1 MRNIGRNTEHAST
14 ASRRDAILVKKN
26 YTLYRET
33 EIISDNTKTGPN
45 GEDAGEMVIN
55 VGPQHPAT
63 HGVLHL
69 VITLQGETIK
79 KMEPHLGYIHRSIEK
94 MCESLSYR
102 QFIYVTSRMDYLSA
116 HINNHACAM
125 CVEKGLQIEIP
136 PRAQVIRV
144 LMGEL
149 TRVASHELWWGA
161 LAMDVGAFTPFF
173 YAFRERETINDIME
187 ETCGARLTMNYM
199 VPGGVMYDLHPNFQQ
214 RVKDFIKLFKS
225 KIDEYDDLVTG
236 NIIFQNRT
244 KGIGVI
250 SKEDAISF
258 GCTGPVGRGSGVHC
272 DIRKLYPYE
281 VYDKVQFEEIIETA
295 GDSFARYLVR
305 IKEMRQSIHIIEQL
319 IDNIPEGDFQAKT
332 KAVLKLPKGEFY
344 SRVETARGELG
355 VYIVSEGGTTPYR
368 IKFRSPG
375 FSNLSAL
382 EHMVRGSKIGD
393 LMATMGTL
401 DLVIPDIDR

>member
-1 MRNIGRNTEHAST
+1 MVEEIGTTEEG
-14 ASRRDAILVKKN
+14 D
-26 YTLYRET
+26 
-33 EIISDNTKTGPN
+33 II
-45 GEDAGEMVIN
+45 IN

-69 VITLQGETIK
+69 VITLNGETIK
-79 KMEPHLGYIHRSIEK
+79 KVEPHLGYIHRSIEK
-94 MCESLSYR
+94 MCESLTYR

-116 HINNHACAM
+116 HINNHACAL
-125 CVEKGLQIEIP
+125 CVEKGIEVEIP
-136 PRAQVIRV
+136 PRAQVVRV
-144 LMGEL
+144 LLDEL
-149 TRVASHELWWGA
+149 TRIASHELWWGA
-161 LAMDVGAFTPFF
+161 MAMDLGAFTPFF

-187 ETCGARLTMNYM
+187 ETCGARLTMNYI
-199 VPGGVMYDLHPNFQQ
+199 VPGGLMADIHPDFQKK
-214 RVKDFIKLFKS
+214 VKDFIALYKRKVN
-225 KIDEYDDLVTG
+225 EYDELVTG
-236 NIIFQNRT
+236 NIIFQNRM
-244 KGIGVI
+244 KKVGYLSAG
-250 SKEDAISF
+250 DAISY
-258 GCTGPVGRGSGVHC
+258 GCSGPTARGSGVSC

-281 VYDKVQFEEIIETA
+281 VYDKLEFDEVLETA

-305 IKEMRQSIHIIEQL
+305 IKEMNQSIKIIEQL

-332 KAVLKLPKGEFY
+332 KVVLKLPKGEFY

-382 EHMVRGSKIGD
+382 DHMARGSKLGD
-393 LMATMGTL
+393 LIAIMGTL

>member
-1 MRNIGRNTEHAST
+1 MYTET
-14 ASRRDAILVKKN
+14 Q
-26 YTLYRET
+26 
-33 EIISDNTKTGPN
+33 IIKDTTQFSSN
-45 GEDAGEMVIN
+45 GQEGELVIN

-69 VITLQGETIK
+69 VITLNGETIK
-79 KMEPHLGYIHRSIEK
+79 KVEPHLGYIHRSIEK
-94 MCESLSYR
+94 MCESLTYR

-116 HINNHACAM
+116 HMNNHACAM
-125 CVEKGLQIEIP
+125 TVEKGLQIEVP
-136 PRAQVIRV
+136 PRAQYIRV
-144 LMGEL
+144 IMDEL
-149 TRVASHELWWGA
+149 TRIASHELWWGA
-161 LAMDVGAFTPFF
+161 MAMDLGAFTPFF

-199 VPGGVMYDLHPNFQQ
+199 VPGGVMADIHPLFQQ

-225 KIDEYDDLVTG
+225 KIDEYDELVTG
-236 NIIFQNRT
+236 NIIFQNRM
-244 KGIGVI
+244 KGVGLL
-250 SKEDAISF
+250 SKEDAISY
-258 GCTGPVGRGSGVHC
+258 GCSGPVARGSGVSC

-281 VYDKVQFEEIIETA
+281 VYDKVAFDEVLENE
-295 GDSFARYLVR
+295 GDSFARYIVR
-305 IKEMRQSIHIIEQL
+305 VREMHQSIRIIEQL

-344 SRVETARGELG
+344 TRVETARGELG

-382 EHMVRGSKIGD
+382 DHMARGSKIGD
-393 LMATMGTL
+393 LMAMMGTL

>member
-1 MRNIGRNTEHAST
+1 
-14 ASRRDAILVKKN
+14 
-26 YTLYRET
+26 LYRET
-33 EIISDNTKTGPN
+33 EIISDNTKTGLN
-45 GEDAGEMVIN
+45 GEEAGEMVIN

-79 KMEPHLGYIHRSIEK
+79 KIEPHLGYIHRSIEK

-149 TRVASHELWWGA
+149 TRIASHELWWGA

-214 RVKDFIKLFKS
+214 RVKDFIKLFNS

-295 GDSFARYLVR
+295 GDSFARYMVR
-305 IKEMRQSIHIIEQL
+305 IREMRQSIRIIEQL

-344 SRVETARGELG
+344 SRAETARGELG

-382 EHMVRGSKIGD
+382 DHMVRGSKIGD

>member
-1 MRNIGRNTEHAST
+1 MYSQ
-14 ASRRDAILVKKN
+14 
-26 YTLYRET
+26 T
-33 EIISDNTKTGPN
+33 EIIKDTLQATTDGTS
-45 GEDAGEMVIN
+45 GELVIN

-69 VITLQGETIK
+69 VITLEGETVK
-79 KMEPHLGYIHRSIEK
+79 KVEPHLGYIHRSIEK
-94 MCESLSYR
+94 MCESLTYR

-116 HINNHACAM
+116 HINNHTCDMTIENA
-125 CVEKGLQIEIP
+125 LQIEVP
-136 PRAQVIRV
+136 RRAQYIRV
-144 LMGEL
+144 LMDEL
-149 TRVASHELWWGA
+149 TRIASHELWWGA
-161 LAMDVGAFTPFF
+161 LSMDLGAFTPFF
-173 YAFRERETINDIME
+173 YAFRERETINEIME

-199 VPGGVMYDLHPNFQQ
+199 VPGGVMADIHPDFQR
-214 RVKDFIKLFKS
+214 RVKNFIQQFKN
-225 KIDEYDDLVTG
+225 KIDEYDELVTS
-236 NIIFQNRT
+236 NIIFESRT
-244 KGIGVI
+244 KGVGYL

-258 GCTGPVGRGSGVHC
+258 GCTGPVARGSGVNC

-281 VYDKVQFEEIIETA
+281 VYNEVQFDEILETG
-295 GDSFARYLVR
+295 GDCFARYQVR
-305 IKEMRQSIHIIEQL
+305 VREMKESIRIIEQL
-319 IDNIPEGDFQAKT
+319 IDGIPEGDFQAKT

-344 SRVETARGELG
+344 QQAETARGEFG